1 MSFKIRKATI
11 DDMIGVLALIQELAS
26 FENEENAVEITV
38 DDLKRDGF
46 GKEPLFTCFVAE
58 KEQEI
63 VGIALIY
70 NRYSTWKGKT
80 VHLEDLVV
88 KKDLRGK
95 GIGNALFTKV
105 MHFAKE
111 QNVKRVEWNV
121 LDWNTNAI
129 EFYEKSGAKI
139 REGWQVVQMDKNHLD
154 SFVNSKSK

>member
-11 DDMIGVLALIQELAS
+11 DDMTGVFALIQELAS

-38 DDLKRDGF
+38 HELKRDGF
-46 GKEPLFTCFVAE
+46 GKAPLFTCFVAE
-58 KEQEI
+58 KDKEI

-121 LDWNTNAI
+121 LDWNTTAI
-129 EFYEKSGAKI
+129 EFYKKSGAKI
-139 REGWQVVQMDKNHLD
+139 LEGWQVVQMDENHLD
-154 SFVNSKSK
+154 YFVNLKSK